1 MDWFGRARI
10 SFTHAA
16 NPLPLKKKDGT
27 ATNLLEVC
35 KKATPPCQL
44 NPLLFNGHIQTMW
57 TSMKE
62 EAPHIYYRRKIFD
75 ADHKTYN
82 GSFAVDF
89 AVPQH
94 DDHDEALPPRTAYF
108 SEDDFSKIGSNDKK
122 PMLIV
127 LHGLSGGSYESYLRH
142 AIAPLVLNDGGW
154 EACVVNARGC
164 ANSEVT
170 SGVLFNARATWDVR
184 QVIKWATKTFPNR
197 PLFGMG
203 FSLGANIITNYVGEE
218 GDQCPLKAC
227 ISVGNP
233 FDLELSNK
241 ALQRNIIG
249 HHVYQRVM
257 GTNMKK
263 LIARHKDA
271 VLQHTKLDFDR
282 IQNLTYLY
290 EFDREV
296 QTVTWGYPTENA
308 YYRDASS
315 SDAVLAIKIPYLAI
329 SAEDDPI
336 AVQEAI
342 PYQEIEHN
350 PNTVLCATSL
360 GGHLS
365 WFELGGGR
373 WHTRPICNFLQSMY
387 NEIDLDAINPIANGK
402 PDDTEIKARFD
413 PVRRKLQIILD

>member
-16 NPLPLKKKDGT
+16 KPLPLKRKDGT
-27 ATNLLEVC
+27 PTNLLEVC

-62 EAPHIYYRRKIFD
+62 EGPHIYYRRKIFD

-108 SEDDFSKIGSNDKK
+108 SEDDFAKIGSDDSK

-142 AIAPLVLNDGGW
+142 AIAPLVLNGGGW
-154 EACVVNARGC
+154 EALVVNARGC

-184 QVIKWATKTFPNR
+184 QVRRRSPVPRCRETYKYIGRK
-197 PLFGMG
+197 MG
-203 FSLGANIITNYVGEE
+203 NENIPQPPSLRNGFFSWRQYHHQRKHVPIGQYSLTLTIMFQYVGEE

-257 GTNMKK
+257 GS
-263 LIARHKDA
+263 
-271 VLQHTKLDFDR
+271 
-282 IQNLTYLY
+282 TYN
-290 EFDREV
+290 
-296 QTVTWGYPTENA
+296 TI
-308 YYRDASS
+308 SS
-315 SDAVLAIKIPYLAI
+315 FW
-329 SAEDDPI
+329 
-336 AVQEAI
+336 
-342 PYQEIEHN
+342 EHN
-350 PNTVLCATSL
+350 
-360 GGHLS
+360 
-365 WFELGGGR
+365 
-373 WHTRPICNFLQSMY
+373 I
-387 NEIDLDAINPIANGK
+387 
-402 PDDTEIKARFD
+402 
-413 PVRRKLQIILD
+413 